1 MTAGLYSSK
10 VQQRDFLSRRTSVW
24 IRSAQEVPDWLVQ
37 LSARDLQA
45 ADQLKRRDPLE
56 RSGKRSM
63 YRLLRRRKA
72 TDLSERVLVA
82 CAEGQSPMAC
92 SVIAPGYQ

>member
-45 ADQLKRRDPLE
+45 ADQL
-56 RSGKRSM
+56 
-63 YRLLRRRKA
+63 
-72 TDLSERVLVA
+72 
-82 CAEGQSPMAC
+82 
-92 SVIAPGYQ
+92 